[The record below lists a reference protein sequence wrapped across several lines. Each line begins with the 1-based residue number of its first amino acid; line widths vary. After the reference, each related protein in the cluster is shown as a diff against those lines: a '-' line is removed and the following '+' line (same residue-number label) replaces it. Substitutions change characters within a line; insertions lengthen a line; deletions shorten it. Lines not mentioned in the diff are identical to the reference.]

1 MADFEIIS
9 EGKLSSAA
17 AEISITSIP
26 ATYTHLE
33 CVFALRADGGA
44 ASGNAYMQLNGDGNS
59 NYGQFGG
66 YVNGNGWSSVTSAAF
81 ASRTGSVNY
90 FQSATLAAASGASQP
105 TGIFYVNHIMIPLYS
120 STTTSTKTMISTS
133 TIGWNNNNNLTEY
146 SAGFYNTTSA
156 INAIKIVALGGV
168 NLDTHSSWWV
178 GGYA

>member
-44 ASGNAYMQLNGDGNS
+44 ASSNAYMQLNGDSGS

-66 YVNGNGWSSVTSAAF
+66 YVAGNGWSSVSSAAF
-81 ASRTGSVNY
+81 AARTGSVTY
-90 FQSATLAAASGASQP
+90 FQSACTAAFGSGSP
-105 TGIFYVNHIMIPLYS
+105 SGIFYVNHIMIPLYS

-133 TIGWNNNNNLTEY
+133 TIGWNNNNNTTEY

-156 INAIKIVALGGV
+156 INAIKIVPLGGV